1 MDDKQILNLVSGF
14 SASGLAEIDFEE
26 GSLKLSLRR
35 YAAQA
40 EAPDRPAQ
48 APRAEAIAHEHRSPR
63 PAAPADAISSSET
76 AGAAAAAGN
85 LIASP
90 LVATFYRSPGPDS
103 PAFVEVGKKVKA
115 GQPLCILEAMKNMNE
130 LPAEFDCEIVRILPE
145 NGSLVEFGQA
155 LFEVRRV

>member
-1 MDDKQILNLVSGF
+1 MDDKQILSLVNGF

-35 YAAQA
+35 YAAHA
-40 EAPDRPAQ
+40 EAPARPVQ
-48 APRAEAIAHEHRSPR
+48 APPAEAMAHEHRSPP
-63 PAAPADAISSSET
+63 PAAPAGPSS
-76 AGAAAAAGN
+76 AAARAAPASGD

-130 LPAEFDCEIVRILPE
+130 LPAEFDCEILRILPE